1 MQTSIHPTTETKCY
15 HCGNDCPSEELH
27 IEEKVFCCDGCKLVF
42 EIINENNLCQYYDI
56 SKNPGITAKGKF
68 NSEKFSYLDDEKIKQ
83 KLISFTN
90 GIQTHVTF
98 YLPQVHCASCVWLL
112 ENLHRINPA
121 VTRSQVNF
129 LKKEVTIVYKEQEL
143 SLRKV
148 VELLAFIGYEPHISL
163 NDIEKPKTTKYNRK
177 QLFKIGVA
185 GFAFG
190 NIMMLSLPDYFSVS
204 SIQEVSL
211 KNLFSYLN
219 LVLAL
224 PVFFYSASDFFVSAW
239 KSLQQKYLNIDAPI
253 ALAIL
258 ITFSRSVYEILS
270 GTGAGYFDSMSG
282 IVFFMLLGRLFQN
295 KTYNT
300 LSFERDYK
308 SYFPIAVTVIR
319 DDKQTTM
326 PVSNIKIGDR
336 IIVKNNEL
344 IPADAIL
351 FKGDA
356 NVDYSFV
363 TGESIPVQKTLG
375 EVIYAGGKQVGS
387 AIELEVIKE
396 TSQSYLTQL
405 WNNDAFTK
413 ESENTDTLV
422 NKAGKY
428 ITYAVFILAFGGF
441 IYWFPS
447 DSNRALNAFTSV
459 LIVACQCAF
468 LLSSTF
474 TNGNI
479 IRILGRNKFY
489 LKNTDIIEKLGKVDT
504 IVFDKTGTITQNTK
518 AIVEYEGK
526 RLTDVEQQLVRSLV
540 IQSSHPLSKRIL
552 EYLPL
557 SKNSETNNFKEIAGK
572 GLEATINGYAIQ
584 LGSEL
589 YICGEAATTPKN
601 TTASIV
607 YLKIEGEVYGKF
619 TIKNQYREGLPNLI
633 AALEPN
639 YKLAVLSGDNDS
651 EKKALEKI
659 FPINSTLNF
668 NQSPSEKLQ
677 YIQSLQNKKHTV
689 AMIGDGLNDAG
700 ALKQSDVGIAISDD
714 INNFSP
720 ACDAIVDGS
729 KFDDL
734 KTLIGFAKSGKT
746 IIIASFCVS
755 LIYNSIGLTFAVH
768 GTLSPVIAA
777 ILMPLS
783 SITIV
788 LFTTGLS
795 NIIAKRR
802 GL

>member
-1 MQTSIHPTTETKCY
+1 
-15 HCGNDCPSEELH
+15 
-27 IEEKVFCCDGCKLVF
+27 
-42 EIINENNLCQYYDI
+42 
-56 SKNPGITAKGKF
+56 
-68 NSEKFSYLDDEKIKQ
+68 
-83 KLISFTN
+83 
-90 GIQTHVTF
+90 
-98 YLPQVHCASCVWLL
+98 
-112 ENLHRINPA
+112 
-121 VTRSQVNF
+121 
-129 LKKEVTIVYKEQEL
+129 
-143 SLRKV
+143 
-148 VELLAFIGYEPHISL
+148 
-163 NDIEKPKTTKYNRK
+163 
-177 QLFKIGVA
+177 
-185 GFAFG
+185 
-190 NIMMLSLPDYFSVS
+190 
-204 SIQEVSL
+204 
-211 KNLFSYLN
+211 LN

-258 ITFSRSVYEILS
+258 ITFTRSVYEIVS

-375 EVIYAGGKQVGS
+375 EIIYAGGKQVGS

-413 ESENTDTLV
+413 ESENTNTLV

-572 GLEATINGYAIQ
+572 GLEATINGYSVQ

-589 YICGEAATTPKN
+589 FICGETAVALKN

-668 NQSPSEKLQ
+668 NQSPSDKLQ
-677 YIQSLQNKKHTV
+677 YIKSLQNQKHTV

>member
-68 NSEKFSYLDDEKIKQ
+68 NSEKFSYLEDEKIKQ

-219 LVLAL
+219 LALAL

-258 ITFSRSVYEILS
+258 ITFTRSVYEIVS

-326 PVSNIKIGDR
+326 PVSNIKIVDR

-375 EVIYAGGKQVGS
+375 EIIYAGGKQVGS

-422 NKAGKY
+422 NRAGKY
-428 ITYAVFILAFGGF
+428 ITYAVFILALGGF
-441 IYWFPS
+441 IYWLPS

-557 SKNSETNNFKEIAGK
+557 SKNSETTNFKEITGK
-572 GLEATINGYAIQ
+572 GLEATINGYSVQ

-589 YICGEAATTPKN
+589 FICGETAVAPKN

-677 YIQSLQNKKHTV
+677 YIQSLQNQKHTV

>member
-68 NSEKFSYLDDEKIKQ
+68 NSEKFSYLEDEKIKQ

-90 GIQTHVTF
+90 GVQTHVTF

-204 SIQEVSL
+204 SIQEVNL

-258 ITFSRSVYEILS
+258 ITFTRSVYEIVS

-363 TGESIPVQKTLG
+363 TGESIPVQKIVG
-375 EVIYAGGKQVGS
+375 EIIYAGGKQIGS

-447 DSNRALNAFTSV
+447 DSTRALNAFTSV

-557 SKNSETNNFKEIAGK
+557 SKNSETINFKEVAGK
-572 GLEATINGYAIQ
+572 GLEATINGYSVQ

-589 YICGEAATTPKN
+589 FICGETAVAPKN

-639 YKLAVLSGDNDS
+639 YKLAVLSGDNDG

-668 NQSPSEKLQ
+668 NQSPSDKLH
-677 YIQSLQNKKHTV
+677 YIQSLQNQKHTV

>member
-98 YLPQVHCASCVWLL
+98 YLPQIHCASCVWLL

-375 EVIYAGGKQVGS
+375 EIIYAGGKQVGS

-405 WNNDAFTK
+405 WNNDTFTK

-557 SKNSETNNFKEIAGK
+557 SKNSETTNFKEIAGK
-572 GLEATINGYAIQ
+572 GLEATINGYSVQ

-589 YICGEAATTPKN
+589 FICGETAVAPKN

-607 YLKIEGEVYGKF
+607 YLKIEGEIYGKF

-633 AALEPN
+633 AALESN

>member
-1 MQTSIHPTTETKCY
+1 MQTSIHPTIETKCY

-68 NSEKFSYLDDEKIKQ
+68 NSEKFSYLEDEKIKQ
-83 KLISFTN
+83 KLITFTN
-90 GIQTHVTF
+90 GVQTHVTF

-190 NIMMLSLPDYFSVS
+190 NIMMLSLPDYFSIS

-253 ALAIL
+253 ALAIF

-363 TGESIPVQKTLG
+363 TGESVPVQKIVG
-375 EVIYAGGKQVGS
+375 EIIYAGGKQVGS

-428 ITYAVFILAFGGF
+428 ITYAVFILALGGF
-441 IYWFPS
+441 VYWFPS

-572 GLEATINGYAIQ
+572 GLEATINGYSVQ

-589 YICGEAATTPKN
+589 FICGETAVALKN

-651 EKKALEKI
+651 EKKALEKL

-668 NQSPSEKLQ
+668 NQSPSDKLQ
-677 YIQSLQNKKHTV
+677 YIKSLQNQKHTV